1 MPAVRARRDGAVLR
15 AVPALP
21 PRCRE
26 VGVRG
31 VQAVPAWRAELGV
44 RGVHAEGGEEDEEE
58 VNYKG
63 FASSF

>member
-1 MPAVRARRDGAVLR
+1 
-15 AVPALP
+15 
-21 PRCRE
+21 
-26 VGVRG
+26 
-31 VQAVPAWRAELGV
+31 VQAVPARRAELGV